1 LLQTAPR
8 LKTRV
13 TITTDDSMAEQ
24 RKFQAIKGVRDILPP
39 ESALWNRVEQTAREV
54 FATYG
59 YGEIRL
65 PILEQTELFARSVG
79 MDTEIV
85 SKEMYTFERKIEFLR
100 EAIFRIGD
108 VKESARLFKFL
119 QTLAVFEDNLER
131 GLHLNEVGRT
141 QANYAAAAKLAKIVQ
156 NAVIRYSHG
165 SQHPDS
171 EWDDLHER
179 SLELLRTFE
188 IGESQ
193 SLRPEATASVCRAYI
208 EHGMHTLPG
217 NVKLYYIGPMFR
229 RERPQK
235 GRYRQF
241 YQIGAEVLGQ
251 SDAPAIDAEVI
262 EMLMAYFERAGLKAA
277 PTKGGDGCTL
287 YINSI
292 GCKECRP
299 IYVEKLRAA
308 LIEHVN
314 ELKADSQ
321 RRVETNPLRV
331 LDSKL
336 PEEQAVIEKLPRI
349 TDHLCAACR
358 EHYAEV
364 KKQLALRG
372 VFFLENWRL
381 VRGLDYYMRTTFEIT
396 ASGLGSQNAVCG
408 GGRYDGLV
416 ELLGGPPTKGI
427 GFAIGTDR
435 LILAIQAVQEEGV
448 LVDQALIGLDVLVT
462 GTTWPTWER
471 ATTLAALLRKKGLRV
486 YLPEPGTRV
495 RKAMELANKVGI
507 RAALIVGEEELREG
521 RLTIRI
527 LSPFE
532 EGQPRDGSVQ
542 DLDREAIAY
551 GRLVKIRAQL
561 ERYLK
566 ELGWPEVFFHSAVGL
581 RAIVSDLKARA
592 ILPEKLAYEIEQFST
607 SLNAAVH
614 GQTLAFGSL
623 ETAVVKGNLLLAEI
637 ENLLNSSK
645 DR

>member
-1 LLQTAPR
+1 
-8 LKTRV
+8 
-13 TITTDDSMAEQ
+13 MAEQ

-65 PILEQTELFARSVG
+65 PIFEQTELFARSVG
-79 MDTEIV
+79 IDTDIV
-85 SKEMYTFERKIEFLR
+85 TKEMYTMYDPFEPYEVR
-100 EAIFRIGD
+100 EAQVLAALSQKSSTGKTAEQLVAEAFR
-108 VKESARLFKFL
+108 SAPK
-119 QTLAVFEDNLER
+119 
-131 GLHLNEVGRT
+131 
-141 QANYAAAAKLAKIVQ
+141 
-156 NAVIRYSHG
+156 
-165 SQHPDS
+165 
-171 EWDDLHER
+171 
-179 SLELLRTFE
+179 
-188 IGESQ
+188 GEMI

-262 EMLMAYFERAGLKAA
+262 EMLMHFFAKMGLGGLGAAIQGAASSA
-277 PTKGGDGCTL
+277 PTTDGTTL

-299 IYVEKLRAA
+299 KYVTKLKEA
-308 LIEHVN
+308 LIEQIN

-349 TDHLCAACR
+349 TDHLCEACR

-372 VFFLENWRL
+372 VVYKENWRL

-396 ASGLGSQNAVCG
+396 APGLGAQNAVCG

-416 ELLGGPPTKGI
+416 ELLGGQPTKGI

-435 LILAIQAVQEEGV
+435 LILSLQESQRAQQAAPLQSKPAT
-448 LVDQALIGLDVLVT
+448 QGLDVFIAWMGAASQPAAVKIARMLREAGLSVEVPAEEMKFKKSI
-462 GTTWPTWER
+462 G
-471 ATTLAALLRKKGLRV
+471 LADKLGARFALIIG
-486 YLPEPGTRV
+486 EN
-495 RKAMELANKVGI
+495 ELNEGKYALKRLSDGVQEKVG
-507 RAALIVGEEELREG
+507 ANELVEK
-521 RLTIRI
+521 
-527 LSPFE
+527 
-532 EGQPRDGSVQ
+532 
-542 DLDREAIAY
+542 
-551 GRLVKIRAQL
+551 VK
-561 ERYLK
+561 
-566 ELGWPEVFFHSAVGL
+566 
-581 RAIVSDLKARA
+581 
-592 ILPEKLAYEIEQFST
+592 
-607 SLNAAVH
+607 
-614 GQTLAFGSL
+614 QT
-623 ETAVVKGNLLLAEI
+623 
-637 ENLLNSSK
+637 
-645 DR
+645 